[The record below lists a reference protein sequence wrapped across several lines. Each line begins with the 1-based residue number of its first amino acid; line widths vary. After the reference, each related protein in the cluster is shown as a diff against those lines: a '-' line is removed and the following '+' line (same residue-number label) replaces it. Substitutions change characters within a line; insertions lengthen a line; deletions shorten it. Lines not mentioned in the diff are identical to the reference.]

1 VTTSNPLT
9 QALSKLSVPQ
19 DRILYI
25 HSSMDWLT
33 RAGIRVGDALDALVG
48 WTDAGGGTLVFPA
61 FPFRGSHEAYLRT
74 KPIFDVR
81 RSPARVGLLNET
93 MRRRKGVKRSL
104 DADLSVIALGPQA
117 DAVIGVGLTSEDPTG
132 PDSPFQ
138 RVIELGG
145 TLVGLGVS
153 FNYMNMIHVLDS
165 RYRVYYPFQIYSD
178 TTYVADTIDGDGRCH
193 TAVKHAMLNELQVH
207 IKPSQVV
214 HLLKPGRNT
223 FRNLRMGDTDFFVW
237 DLPWWEQLC
246 VAHIEERLHAGS
258 FPCWLTEVEPRV
270 AKRDELR
277 ARTHVVHAVRES
289 KMRPR

>member
-1 VTTSNPLT
+1 MTTSNPLT

-33 RAGIRVGDALDALVG
+33 RAGIRVVDALDALVG
-48 WTDAGGGTLVFPA
+48 WTNAGGGTLVFPA

-74 KPIFDVR
+74 RPTFDVR

-117 DAVIGVGLTSEDPTG
+117 DAVIGVGLTGKDPTG

-145 TLVGLGVS
+145 ALVGLGVS

-165 RYRVYYPFQIYSD
+165 RYRVHYPFQIYSD
-178 TTYVADTIDGDGRCH
+178 TIYAVDTIDDDGRCH
-193 TAVKHAMLNELQVH
+193 AAVKHAMLNELQVH
-207 IKPSQVV
+207 IKPSQAV
-214 HLLKPGRNT
+214 HLLKPSRDT
-223 FRNLRMGDTDFFVW
+223 FRSLRIGDTDFFVW
-237 DLPWWEQLC
+237 DLPSWERLC
-246 VAHIEERLHAGS
+246 VAHIEQRLDAGS
-258 FPCWLTEVEPRV
+258 FPCWLTEVEAHLPVHSEGRSPWTPRGS
-270 AKRDELR
+270 R
-277 ARTHVVHAVRES
+277 
-289 KMRPR
+289 MRPP